1 MAAVSGMELVIAH
14 RAYAAH
20 LMRPGVPDGT
30 WVWAKRASLFPIA
43 VFVLSIPIGF
53 VNTTAALLSWLVLAP
68 VGHLINRRMPPDV
81 LAYFSRY

>member
-1 MAAVSGMELVIAH
+1 
-14 RAYAAH
+14 
-20 LMRPGVPDGT
+20 
-30 WVWAKRASLFPIA
+30 

-53 VNTTAALLSWLVLAP
+53 VSTTAALISWLVLAP